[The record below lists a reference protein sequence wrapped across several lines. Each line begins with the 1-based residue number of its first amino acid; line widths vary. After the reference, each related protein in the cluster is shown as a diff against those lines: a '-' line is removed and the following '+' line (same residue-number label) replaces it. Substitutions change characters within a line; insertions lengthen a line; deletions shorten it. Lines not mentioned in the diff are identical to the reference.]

1 MVESLENK
9 VNIEILK
16 IDDIVTE
23 IIIRGEWV
31 NKSIGISIDCIIYKN
46 YENIYENIKNLR
58 LEEVKKYL
66 KEENIEYKKVEFI

>member
-23 IIIRGEWV
+23 IIIRGEEI
-31 NKSIGISIDCIIYKN
+31 NKSIGIIIDCIIYLN
-46 YENIYENIKNLR
+46 YENICENIKNLR

-66 KEENIEYKKVEFI
+66 KEKNIEYKSVEFI